1 MNQWDENGIT
11 YYILYPWIDLKEFAS
26 SFVSEISSEVIHA
39 CYQDSLFQS
48 LPLRSDEDLEKMNQ
62 IYQKYLEEKETE
74 NQRKYDFY
82 NHRRK
87 QIIKQKK
94 RINQNRHW
102 FFSCYKNSTSI

>member
-1 MNQWDENGIT
+1 
-11 YYILYPWIDLKEFAS
+11 
-26 SFVSEISSEVIHA
+26 
-39 CYQDSLFQS
+39 
-48 LPLRSDEDLEKMNQ
+48 MNQ

-94 RINQNRHW
+94 RINQNRH
-102 FFSCYKNSTSI
+102 